1 MHASPATPAASLTR
15 ARAPRAF
22 RAPTSPAAA
31 LRPSWT
37 ASSARGIRTRV
48 AARAACPSSS
58 VAARG
63 LTQRHVLAA
72 APGTRAAA
80 VALPGDAAA
89 RSPLLRQN
97 PRRRARVAS
106 RAGPVRVRALVNVD
120 LGPSAILGASV
131 MLSAIGL
138 YQVRASRPEVSRDQD
153 VFFSSVGLL
162 TGGILVFQGWRL
174 DPLMLFGQLLTA
186 ATAVSFAS
194 EAIGLRQE
202 VLDREA
208 RMEQTERDRGYAARR
223 DPRGRGRGGGGG
235 GGGRGGG
242 GGGAPDARRTR
253 PAPLPPPSARAAPFD
268 QWREQPR
275 GQFRDRD
282 QPRGRAWNQDEYA
295 FDASVD
301 APRGGVEAE
310 SKAASAP
317 ALSPAPARTVGS
329 WTVSTMPWARGNRAR
344 VRVRVIG
351 GGVAGRRRG
360 IRADRSGG
368 AIRPIGR
375 RRRARTTPISDP
387 GDSGTTRTI
396 GSCETN
402 DEVSRG

>member
-48 AARAACPSSS
+48 ARAACPSSS

-72 APGTRAAA
+72 APGTRVAA

-242 GGGAPDARRTR
+242 GGGARRRETNQTRTAPATLRARRAVRPVAGTTARTVQGPR
-253 PAPLPPPSARAAPFD
+253 PAPRTRVEPGRIRLR
-268 QWREQPR
+268 RE
-275 GQFRDRD
+275 
-282 QPRGRAWNQDEYA
+282 
-295 FDASVD
+295 
-301 APRGGVEAE
+301 
-310 SKAASAP
+310 
-317 ALSPAPARTVGS
+317 
-329 WTVSTMPWARGNRAR
+329 
-344 VRVRVIG
+344 
-351 GGVAGRRRG
+351 
-360 IRADRSGG
+360 
-368 AIRPIGR
+368 
-375 RRRARTTPISDP
+375 RRRA
-387 GDSGTTRTI
+387 
-396 GSCETN
+396 
-402 DEVSRG
+402 

>member
-1 MHASPATPAASLTR
+1 MHASPAASLTR
-15 ARAPRAF
+15 ASAPRAF

-37 ASSARGIRTRV
+37 ASSARGVAVRV
-48 AARAACPSSS
+48 AARAASPSSS

-72 APGTRAAA
+72 APRTRAAA

-106 RAGPVRVRALVNVD
+106 RAGPVRTLALVNVD
-120 LGPSAILGASV
+120 LGPSAVLGASV

-186 ATAVSFAS
+186 ATAISFAS

-202 VLDREA
+202 ILDREA
-208 RMEQTERDRGYAARR
+208 LMEEADRDRGYAGRR
-223 DPRGRGRGGGGG
+223 DPRGRGRGRGGGGG
-235 GGGRGGG
+235 GGG
-242 GGGAPDARRTR
+242 GGGAPPARRTR
-253 PAPLPPPSARAAPFD
+253 PAPLPPPSARAAPYD
-268 QWREQPR
+268 QWQEQPR
-275 GQFRDRD
+275 GQGQYQDRD
-282 QPRGRAWNQDEYA
+282 QPRGRAWNQDEYV
-295 FDASVD
+295 FDAGGDRTAGYEGGPGPGPGPGGGFMDGFDD
-301 APRGGVEAE
+301 AVGAREQGQGQGQGQGDWRGRLGAAPGRGSERARESRGRGGDD
-310 SKAASAP
+310 
-317 ALSPAPARTVGS
+317 GS
-329 WTVSTMPWARGNRAR
+329 SRRWSTEGAYDADFRP
-344 VRVRVIG
+344 
-351 GGVAGRRRG
+351 GRFG
-360 IRADRSGG
+360 DDAD
-368 AIRPIGR
+368 
-375 RRRARTTPISDP
+375 DW
-387 GDSGTTRTI
+387 
-396 GSCETN
+396 EL
-402 DEVSRG
+402 